1 MKFSVLV
8 IEDESLI
15 AKNIAKKIEELNPS
29 FLVAAIASNGLEGLK
44 LAEEYLPNV
53 IFTDIRM
60 PVMDGLELVKQIH
73 ERYPFILSVI
83 ISGYSDFEYAKEALR
98 YEVSNYLLKPVNYEE
113 LRKTL
118 SVLETKLLSA
128 KDRFQQDTLLHS
140 PNRAKEI
147 VELVKE
153 YIHKNYQN
161 QIDFTSLATEFGFS
175 VPYLSKIFLKHS
187 GITSS
192 KYLRNHRL
200 SISKQL
206 LRNPE
211 LSIAD
216 ISQLTGYLDPFHFSK
231 TFKHVYGISPSEYRS
246 ELS

>member
-1 MKFSVLV
+1 MRYSVLV
-8 IEDESLI
+8 VEDESLI
-15 AKNIAKKIEELNPS
+15 AKNIGKKIEQLNPS
-29 FLVAAIASNGLEGLK
+29 FEVVGIASNGLEGLK
-44 LAEEYLPNV
+44 FTEEYLPNV
-53 IFTDIRM
+53 ILTDIRM
-60 PVMDGLELVKQIH
+60 PEMDGLSLAKQVH
-73 ERYPFILSVI
+73 EKYPFILFVI
-83 ISGYSDFEYAKEALR
+83 ISGYNDFSYAKEAMQ
-98 YEVSNYLLKPVNYEE
+98 YEVSNYLLKPVNYDE
-113 LRKTL
+113 LAITL
-118 SVLETKLLSA
+118 SALETKLLAS
-128 KDRFQQDTLLHS
+128 KDQFDAATLLHS

-161 QIDFTSLATEFGFS
+161 QIDFTSLASEFGFS
-175 VPYLSKIFLKHS
+175 VPYLSKIFLKYS
-187 GITSS
+187 GITQS

-206 LRNPE
+206 LRNPQ

-246 ELS
+246 EL

>member
-1 MKFSVLV
+1 MRYSVLV
-8 IEDESLI
+8 VEDESLI
-15 AKNIAKKIEELNPS
+15 AKNIAKKIEQLNPS
-29 FLVAAIASNGLEGLK
+29 FEVVGIASNGLEGFK
-44 LAEEYLPNV
+44 FAEEYLPNV
-53 IFTDIRM
+53 IVTDIRM
-60 PVMDGLELVKQIH
+60 PEMDGLSLAKQVH
-73 ERYPFILSVI
+73 EKYPFILFVI
-83 ISGYSDFEYAKEALR
+83 ISGYNDFGYAKEAMR
-98 YEVSNYLLKPVNYEE
+98 YEVSNYLLKPVNYDE
-113 LRKTL
+113 LAITL
-118 SVLETKLLSA
+118 SALETKLLASRDQFDA
-128 KDRFQQDTLLHS
+128 ATLLHS

-161 QIDFTSLATEFGFS
+161 QIDFTSLASEFGFS
-175 VPYLSKIFLKHS
+175 MSYLSKIFLKYS
-187 GITSS
+187 GITQS

-246 ELS
+246 EL

>member
-1 MKFSVLV
+1 MKYSVLV
-8 IEDESLI
+8 VEDEALI
-15 AKNIAKKIEELNPS
+15 ANNIAKKIQQLNPS
-29 FLVAAIASNGLEGLK
+29 FEVVGITSNGLEGLK
-44 LAEEYLPNV
+44 FTEDYLPNV

-60 PVMDGLELVKQIH
+60 PEMDGLQLAKQVH
-73 ERYPFILSVI
+73 EKYPFILFVI
-83 ISGYSDFEYAKEALR
+83 ISGYNDFEYAKEAMR
-98 YEVSNYLLKPVNYEE
+98 YEVSNYLLKPVNYDE
-113 LRKTL
+113 LAKTL
-118 SVLETKLLSA
+118 SALETKLLSSRDQFDA
-128 KDRFQQDTLLHS
+128 ATLLHS

-161 QIDFTSLATEFGFS
+161 QIDFTSLASEFGFS
-175 VPYLSKIFLKHS
+175 VPYLSKIFLKYS
-187 GITSS
+187 GITPS

-231 TFKHVYGISPSEYRS
+231 SFKHVYGISPSECRS
-246 ELS
+246 DI

>member
-1 MKFSVLV
+1 MKYSVLV
-8 IEDESLI
+8 VEDESLI
-15 AKNIAKKIEELNPS
+15 ANNIAKKIQQLNPS
-29 FLVAAIASNGLEGLK
+29 FEVVGIASNGLEGLK
-44 LAEEYLPNV
+44 FTEDYLPNV

-60 PVMDGLELVKQIH
+60 PEMDGLQLAKQVH
-73 ERYPFILSVI
+73 EKYPFILFVI
-83 ISGYSDFEYAKEALR
+83 ISGYNDFEYAKEAMR
-98 YEVSNYLLKPVNYEE
+98 YEVSNYLLKPVNYDE
-113 LRKTL
+113 LAKTL
-118 SVLETKLLSA
+118 SALETKLLSSRDQFDA
-128 KDRFQQDTLLHS
+128 ATLLHS

-161 QIDFTSLATEFGFS
+161 QIDFTSLASEFGFS
-175 VPYLSKIFLKHS
+175 VPYLSKIFLKYS
-187 GITSS
+187 GITPS

-231 TFKHVYGISPSEYRS
+231 SFKHVYGISPSECRS
-246 ELS
+246 DI